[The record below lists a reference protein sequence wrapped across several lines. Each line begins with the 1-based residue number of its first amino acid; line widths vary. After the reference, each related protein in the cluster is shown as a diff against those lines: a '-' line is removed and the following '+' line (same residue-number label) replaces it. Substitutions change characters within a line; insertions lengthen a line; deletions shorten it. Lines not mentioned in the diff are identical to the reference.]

1 MDTAELDDYIAELF
15 KNFANRALA
24 DTVVRLA
31 RDPLRKLGPKERLV
45 GAARL
50 AEKAGVKPDALSLVI
65 AAAYHYDNDD
75 DPLAVEL
82 QRRIAV
88 KGIEA
93 VMADVSHLQATE
105 PLAKSVQEKFYTIGE
120 RT

>member
-1 MDTAELDDYIAELF
+1 
-15 KNFANRALA
+15 

-50 AEKAGVKPDALSLVI
+50 AEKANITPDALSLAI
-65 AAAYHYDNDD
+65 AAAYHYDNAD

-82 QRRIAV
+82 QRRIAAE
-88 KGIEA
+88 GIEA
-93 VMADVSHLQATE
+93 VMADVSGIQADE
-105 PLAKSVQEKFYTIGE
+105 PLGKLVLENYLAMGTAETAAGNSVFPA
-120 RT
+120 